1 MEYALHIKG
10 LEELSQWDN
19 HYSRVYV
26 GSEFCSKLMFSL
38 SELEEVVSFVRSRN
52 IGLSIATS
60 YCNESN
66 LPAYKIVI
74 DFIRKKYPDAEIIVN
89 DWGVF
94 NICVAC
100 SVKTVI
106 GRLLVK
112 QKRDPRISDALDNLP
127 LEARSRVMD
136 IGLNDSILNFLKSK
150 NIKRIELNNVSQGV
164 NLENIKN
171 NFDFSLHVP
180 FVCVSVTRYCGLE
193 FKNEPNEFEIK
204 ECQAKACKNIELY
217 NKDLKKLIFRSGNAF
232 FYKNNIL
239 PENIQY
245 SKIDRIV
252 YDSNLENN
260 QH

>member
-1 MEYALHIKG
+1 MEYALHIKK
-10 LEELSQWDN
+10 LEELSRWDSY
-19 HYSRVYV
+19 YSRVYV

-38 SELEEVVSFVRSRN
+38 PELEEVVSFVRSRN
-52 IGLSIATS
+52 MGLSIATS

-66 LPAYKIVI
+66 LPTYKMAI
-74 DFIRKKYPDAEIIVN
+74 DFIRKEYPEAEIIVN

-94 NICVAC
+94 NICVAF

-112 QKRDPRISDALDNLP
+112 QKRDPRIFDVLDNLSS
-127 LEARSRVMD
+127 EAKSRVMD

-171 NFDFSLHVP
+171 DFDFSLHVP
-180 FVCVSVTRYCGLE
+180 FVCVSVTRYCGSE
-193 FKNEPNEFEIK
+193 FKNKPDKFGIK

-217 NKDLKKLIFRSGNAF
+217 NKDLKKIIFRSGNAF
-232 FYKNNIL
+232 FYKNYTL

-252 YDSNLENN
+252 YDSKIENN